1 MYRGAIMSNE
11 KSLGKRI
18 LDLVGGEKNISGIT
32 HCATR
37 LRMLLRDDTIANNNR
52 NDIKNLDGVIDVAE
66 TGGQFQVII
75 GPAVANVYDE
85 LVDGTNLNGDSDK
98 DDDIPKSGNILS
110 RLLDVVAGIFTPLLP
125 LLAGSGVLRGV
136 VLLLVQMKWLSNTS
150 GTYHILTAASTAV
163 FYFLPILL
171 AITSAE
177 KFKVNKYVS
186 AAIMGSLIMPEITN
200 IMGSHGNGVVT
211 HFFGIPIVLMT
222 YTSTV
227 IPAILAIWCL
237 SYLERW
243 LKKLIPESLQLL
255 FVPLISLFI
264 MVPLTA
270 GLFGP
275 FGVYVGEG
283 ISNVINFLMNYNGW
297 IAGALVGGAWNV
309 FVIFGL
315 QWAVNPVMIQNI
327 SRFGFDQIVPLTA
340 AANFGMAGATLGTFF
355 RTHDQ
360 KMKAYSMSALLSI
373 FFAGITEPSIYGVGV
388 RYKKPLIAAVAG
400 GAVGGAFIGGMH
412 VKAFAFVFGGLTT
425 LPAFVGSTFISYVIG
440 LAICFAVAFA
450 ITLVIGIN
458 ENSITKTKTD
468 PVGNTKALSDEL
480 IQQPLSG
487 KVADLATAND
497 PAFASG
503 AMGQGMV
510 ILPDDNVVYAPF
522 SGTITM
528 LFDTHHAIGI
538 TSNRGAEVMI
548 HIGID
553 TVKLN
558 GKYFE
563 ALVKQGD
570 SVSAG
575 QPLIKFDRKKIEEEG
590 YDLSTFVIVTNTNEY
605 KDVRLVA
612 ADVGQHGR
620 DTLQVAL

>member
-1 MYRGAIMSNE
+1 MSNE

>member
-1 MYRGAIMSNE
+1 MSND
-11 KSLGKRI
+11 KPLGKKI

-37 LRMLLRDDTIANNNR
+37 LRMLLRDDSIANAHR
-52 NDIKNLDGVIDVAE
+52 DEIRDLDGVIDVAE

-75 GPAVANVYDE
+75 GPAVANVYDA
-85 LVDGTNLNGDSDK
+85 LVDGTSLNSESADT
-98 DDDIPKSGNILS
+98 DDGPKSGNILS
-110 RLLDVVAGIFTPLLP
+110 RALDIVAGIFTPLLP

-136 VLLLVQMKWLSNTS
+136 VLLLVQLKWLSNTS

-243 LKKLIPESLQLL
+243 LKKVIPESLQLL

-283 ISNVINFLMNYNGW
+283 ISNAINFLMNYNGW
-297 IAGALVGGAWNV
+297 IAGALVGGAWNI

-355 RTHDQ
+355 RTHDK

-425 LPAFVGSTFISYVIG
+425 LPAFIGSTFVSYVIG
-440 LAICFAVAFA
+440 LAICFAVALA
-450 ITLVIGIN
+450 VTLVIGIN
-458 ENSITKTKTD
+458 EETTTKTD
-468 PVGNTKALSDEL
+468 TDSVGNAKALSNEL

-510 ILPDDNVVYAPF
+510 ITPDDGTVYAPF
-522 SGTITM
+522 DGSVTM
-528 LFDTHHAIGI
+528 LFNTHHAIGI
-538 TSNRGAEVMI
+538 TSNKGAEVMI

-558 GKYFE
+558 GKYFD

-570 SVSAG
+570 TVKVG
-575 QPLIKFDRKKIEEEG
+575 QPLIKFDKEKIEAAG
-590 YDLSTFVIVTNTNEY
+590 YDLSTFVIVTNTNAY

-612 ADVGQHGR
+612 ADEGSHGR

>member
-1 MYRGAIMSNE
+1 
-11 KSLGKRI
+11 
-18 LDLVGGEKNISGIT
+18 
-32 HCATR
+32 
-37 LRMLLRDDTIANNNR
+37 
-52 NDIKNLDGVIDVAE
+52 
-66 TGGQFQVII
+66 
-75 GPAVANVYDE
+75 
-85 LVDGTNLNGDSDK
+85 
-98 DDDIPKSGNILS
+98 
-110 RLLDVVAGIFTPLLP
+110 
-125 LLAGSGVLRGV
+125 
-136 VLLLVQMKWLSNTS
+136 
-150 GTYHILTAASTAV
+150 
-163 FYFLPILL
+163 
-171 AITSAE
+171 
-177 KFKVNKYVS
+177 
-186 AAIMGSLIMPEITN
+186 
-200 IMGSHGNGVVT
+200 
-211 HFFGIPIVLMT
+211 
-222 YTSTV
+222 
-227 IPAILAIWCL
+227 
-237 SYLERW
+237 
-243 LKKLIPESLQLL
+243 
-255 FVPLISLFI
+255 
-264 MVPLTA
+264 
-270 GLFGP
+270 
-275 FGVYVGEG
+275 
-283 ISNVINFLMNYNGW
+283 
-297 IAGALVGGAWNV
+297 
-309 FVIFGL
+309 
-315 QWAVNPVMIQNI
+315 
-327 SRFGFDQIVPLTA
+327 
-340 AANFGMAGATLGTFF
+340 MAGATLGTFF

-360 KMKAYSMSALLSI
+360 KMKSYSMSALLSI

-538 TSNRGAEVMI
+538 ISNRGAEVMI

>member
-211 HFFGIPIVLMT
+211 HFFGIPIALMT

-283 ISNVINFLMNYNGW
+283 ISNIINFLMNYNGW

-315 QWAVNPVMIQNI
+315 QWAVNPVMI
-327 SRFGFDQIVPLTA
+327 
-340 AANFGMAGATLGTFF
+340 
-355 RTHDQ
+355 
-360 KMKAYSMSALLSI
+360 
-373 FFAGITEPSIYGVGV
+373 
-388 RYKKPLIAAVAG
+388 
-400 GAVGGAFIGGMH
+400 
-412 VKAFAFVFGGLTT
+412 
-425 LPAFVGSTFISYVIG
+425 
-440 LAICFAVAFA
+440 
-450 ITLVIGIN
+450 
-458 ENSITKTKTD
+458 
-468 PVGNTKALSDEL
+468 
-480 IQQPLSG
+480 
-487 KVADLATAND
+487 
-497 PAFASG
+497 
-503 AMGQGMV
+503 
-510 ILPDDNVVYAPF
+510 
-522 SGTITM
+522 
-528 LFDTHHAIGI
+528 
-538 TSNRGAEVMI
+538 
-548 HIGID
+548 
-553 TVKLN
+553 
-558 GKYFE
+558 
-563 ALVKQGD
+563 
-570 SVSAG
+570 
-575 QPLIKFDRKKIEEEG
+575 
-590 YDLSTFVIVTNTNEY
+590 
-605 KDVRLVA
+605 
-612 ADVGQHGR
+612 
-620 DTLQVAL
+620 

>member
-1 MYRGAIMSNE
+1 MSNE

-243 LKKLIPESLQLL
+243 LKKFIPESLQLL

-620 DTLQVAL
+620 DTLQISI